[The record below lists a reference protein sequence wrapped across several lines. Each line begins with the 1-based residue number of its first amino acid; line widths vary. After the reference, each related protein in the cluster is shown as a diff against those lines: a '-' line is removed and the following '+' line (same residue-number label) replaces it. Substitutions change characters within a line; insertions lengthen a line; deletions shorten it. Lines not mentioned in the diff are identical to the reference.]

1 MQQSPLTPDQMQHFR
16 DLLLAE
22 KRQIEAELRR
32 RVEEFEQLTDNSD
45 KAGHFGDQGDEAT
58 DIFEQEKNMALRDG
72 MERQIAKINHA
83 LDRLNQGTYGLC
95 EVCGKPI
102 DPERLDAFPSA
113 TTCIQDARKV
123 QSER

>member
-1 MQQSPLTPDQMQHFR
+1 MQQSPLSAEQMQHYR
-16 DLLLAE
+16 ELLLAE
-22 KRQIEAELRR
+22 KRQIETELRR
-32 RVEEFEQLTDNSD
+32 RLEEFEQLTDNSD

-58 DIFEQEKNMALRDG
+58 DIFEQEKNLALRDG
-72 MERQIAKINHA
+72 MDRQLAKISHA
-83 LDRLNQGTYGLC
+83 LARIDQGTYGLC
-95 EVCGKPI
+95 EVCGKAI

>member
-1 MQQSPLTPDQMQHFR
+1 MQQSPLTPEQMQHYR
-16 DLLLAE
+16 DLLTAE
-22 KRQIEAELRR
+22 KKQMESELRR
-32 RVEEFEQLTDNSD
+32 RTEEFEQLTDNSA
-45 KAGHFGDQGDEAT
+45 KAGFFGDQGDEAT
-58 DIFEQEKNMALRDG
+58 DIFEQEKNIALRES

-83 LDRLNQGTYGLC
+83 MQRLEQGTYGVC
-95 EVCGKPI
+95 EVCGQPI

>member
-1 MQQSPLTPDQMQHFR
+1 MQHYR

-22 KRQIEAELRR
+22 KKQIETELRR
-32 RVEEFEQLTDNSD
+32 RVEEFEQLTDNND
-45 KAGHFGDQGDEAT
+45 NTGHFGDQGDEAT
-58 DIFEQEKNMALRDG
+58 DIFEQEKNLALRDG

-83 LDRLNQGTYGLC
+83 LARVEQGTYGLC
-95 EVCGKPI
+95 EVCGKAI